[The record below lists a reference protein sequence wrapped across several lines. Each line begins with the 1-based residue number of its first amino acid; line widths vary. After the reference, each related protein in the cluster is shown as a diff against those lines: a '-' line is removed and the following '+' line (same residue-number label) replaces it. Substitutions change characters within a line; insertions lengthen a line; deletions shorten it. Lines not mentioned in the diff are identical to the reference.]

1 MKTKIKILI
10 GVALLA
16 IIFFK
21 KIVVIGMIVVGYFLF
36 PEASQALRH
45 YCFGDGSDL
54 HVSAD
59 YIKTSPVVQK
69 HLANMQIGEK
79 KKNVGFK
86 QADDWRLSFVLNPFT
101 IHKKKDKVV
110 ITQWM
115 KFDSKGEVFTL
126 LYFIPVPDNIVH
138 TFDCTPYML
147 RCEWNY

>member
-1 MKTKIKILI
+1 MKTKTKILI
-10 GVALLA
+10 GVALPA

-36 PEASQALRH
+36 QEASQALRH
-45 YCFGDGSDL
+45 YCFGDGSNL
-54 HVSAD
+54 HISAE

-79 KKNVGFK
+79 KKVGVK

-101 IHKKKDKVV
+101 IHKKKDKVE

-115 KFDSKGEVFTL
+115 KFDSKGDVITW

-138 TFDCTPYML
+138 TFDCTPYIL
-147 RCEWNY
+147 RSEWEY